1 MRNRGNLVH
10 GVPDVSAGGGAWIG
24 QAVSS
29 PFAVPLSAS
38 EPLRRLPGAGMVPAG
53 YVSADGVSVDTS
65 VDSEESKSWS
75 GLSMS
80 TVSSP
85 DGVSLSV
92 SFMELGNSAV
102 MRLTHP
108 DGGVKELFDS
118 SRVRVEER
126 LDGQLP
132 YRSLNFDLLAADG
145 QRVRLFV
152 PRAVVTSIDSQAFNR
167 AELAGSVVTL
177 SCTPDSNGVCLYR
190 LVDRAPQEPSS
201 REDMGPDFAFAGKV
215 REWVDY
221 ITGDG
226 RLTNLG
232 AIRVNVSTA
241 LDIISRISERSLL
254 DAVDQLINR
263 VEHTVADMTDSE
275 LLRIIADWA
284 PRDLISGANLDNFR
298 AAFDHAMSWIRRRSK
313 SIAHAV
319 KKIATLW
326 SSVGVGGL
334 IAGLSNGDVQK
345 AIGDFVATMGAN
357 WQDWLDAI
365 MRGDVDHL
373 IDNAIAS
380 VDFPAL
386 GDALANMVSSA
397 GFAQWSGPIRAWA
410 GRLGQ
415 VSGDVGKMVG
425 DALRGFLNRQN
436 ITDVNEF
443 IRDAMRRWND
453 ISGDFIKRMT
463 SGEILSDIARAG
475 SNLYRAAQ
483 RLWDSVIDIVRDNW
497 GVFNPSNLVKA
508 WNAFLGS
515 LDPAQYGDIA
525 NRFLTDWNNPAAL
538 ANDVGLLAS
547 AIASDVGQGWI
558 AALNALNLGQ
568 VIPQLTGAWDAFLDG
583 VNKAIAELSTQD
595 LVLVGAMLALPV
607 MALAAGAA
615 LTLVLLV
622 FGKPLLAVPVAL
634 ATAGLLLGMLVV
646 ALKFFGFGLSGVVLP
661 WAADLI
667 VIALLTGHPLAA
679 LFIFWSV
686 VNGAKFIILDFPLVV
701 IAGALPVTLKAVVLF
716 LAAGWVLAHL
726 AVLAAVVLFVVTK
739 IRLLLRITQP
749 LRTTGLEKAVIAVA
763 IAVTTFVIVALFA
776 STVVGLIIFLMIRS
790 STLSGRSLLLNLV
803 RTVIIGGI
811 FVPFVGVSIVVSL
824 LRLLRFRLDT
834 VPPVVTAVAVSLPIV
849 QVLVFR
855 SLVTARLAGKQL
867 RAAVVV
873 IRPLARFV
881 LAALFLMF
889 TTVRALLP
897 VAGSGVTAFV
907 TAIVAIP
914 ASIIFYVASVAWV
927 ASNVAAFPLLKK
939 AVAPV
944 ILALGA
950 VVAVSLL
957 ATAVATLLLL
967 PVLAPPVVAAAAAV
981 AAAFATVG
989 VTAALF
995 VGHQVALVAAG
1006 LHGGGQLLLRAIT
1019 AGVMLAGM
1027 VFMTT
1032 GIFAGIGPWVV
1043 RLVLRGVEAV
1053 RSAASVGFIP
1063 VFAAPTRLLYPLR
1076 RVGTSAIGLVT
1087 GLAFPVALLTL
1098 PVLFLPFR
1106 GIIYRVAVPLT
1117 IFRFILKWNIL
1128 FHSVYAFN
1136 LIILLAL
1143 LLVAAVAWVGWVL
1156 TGGPASPASAPFWW
1170 ATSGASILAGLLFV
1184 LMLLI
1189 YIPLY
1194 PVDKV
1199 RQIITPI
1206 ALPWTFLDAFGVDT
1220 VTTLGIGLAH
1230 IVARTRGI
1238 IGILLR
1244 PILPLLV
1251 GILGSSV
1258 IAAARWMG
1266 WKVPIL
1272 GARLLTPVAIA
1283 LGVNHRFIIAA
1294 LVTLTWVGQRIKR
1307 WPKFALSSI
1316 ATVVSAI
1323 VVALATAR
1331 GVRHLLLDVGVI
1343 AGAFPWMKAQKL
1355 EQLALGLMVAAV
1367 VTVFV
1372 GVPLLLVARKL
1383 AKPWRIL
1390 AKVSLLTIAVTFT
1403 AASLTIVPGVAGAI
1417 ILFLSVAAF
1426 LSMVATHPRVLL
1438 APLAALLTV
1447 VTGLVLAGALA
1458 FLAAGT
1464 PVRAGRRL
1472 FRRLRVAGVV
1482 AAAPILLWA
1491 VLILSASLLIVAVA
1505 SVSHAVRAVDLISS
1519 IVVFAAVVAT
1529 LAVVIGSLA
1538 LTLFNRV
1545 TGVVVAG
1552 VVTVAF
1558 IAVAGLIIMLGLV
1571 PIYLRVVNTIAFPL
1585 VGIPLDIFNLLTRHS
1600 PLGRLLRLWVIA
1612 HLAVLAVVSLGLVA
1626 LVIVLNIA
1634 GTLTGLA
1641 TSAGIATAIVLLY
1654 LYVFIP
1660 IVVVLILAYFAVT
1673 VAIGLFLASAG
1684 MV

>member
-10 GVPDVSAGGGAWIG
+10 GVPNISAGGGAWIG

-38 EPLRRLPGAGMVPAG
+38 EPLRRLPGASMVPAG

-126 LDGQLP
+126 LDGALP

-190 LVDRAPQEPSS
+190 LIDRGPQEPSS
-201 REDMGPDFAFAGKV
+201 RGNVGPDFAFAGKV

-298 AAFDHAMSWIRRRSK
+298 AAFDHAMSWVRRRSK
-313 SIAHAV
+313 SIAHAL

-334 IAGLSNGDVQK
+334 ITGLANGDVQQ
-345 AIGDFVATMGAN
+345 AIGDFLSTAGAN

-380 VDFPAL
+380 VNFPAL
-386 GDALANMVSSA
+386 GDALADLVESA
-397 GFAQWSGPIRAWA
+397 GFAQWAGPIRVWA

-415 VSGDVGKMVG
+415 LSGDVGKMVG

-443 IRDAMRRWND
+443 IRDAMRRWD
-453 ISGDFIKRMT
+453 EISGDFIKRMT

-475 SNLYRAAQ
+475 SDLYRAAQ
-483 RLWDSVIDIVRDNW
+483 RLWESVINIVRDNW
-497 GVFNPSNLVKA
+497 DVFNPSNLVKA
-508 WNAFLGS
+508 WNAFVGA

-547 AIASDVGQGWI
+547 AVANDIGQGWI

-583 VNKAIAELSTQD
+583 ANKAIAELSTQD
-595 LVLVGAMLALPV
+595 LILVGVMLAVPV
-607 MALAAGAA
+607 MALLAGFA
-615 LTLVLLV
+615 LTVVLAV
-622 FGKPLLAVPVAL
+622 FGQPLLAVPVGL
-634 ATAGLLLGMLVV
+634 ATLGLLLGMLVV
-646 ALKFFGFGLSGVVLP
+646 VLEFFGFGLGGVLLP

-701 IAGALPVTLKAVVLF
+701 IAGAVPVTLKSIVLF
-716 LAAGWVLAHL
+716 VAAGWALAHL
-726 AVLAAVVLFVVTK
+726 AALAAVVLVVVTK
-739 IRLLLRITQP
+739 ARILLRVTQP
-749 LRTTGLEKAVIAVA
+749 LRLTGVEKAVVAVA

-776 STVVGLIIFLMIRS
+776 STVLGLIIFLMLRS

-803 RTVIIGGI
+803 RTVVVGGVFLPVIGAGI
-811 FVPFVGVSIVVSL
+811 VLAV
-824 LRLLRFRLDT
+824 LRLLRFR
-834 VPPVVTAVAVSLPIV
+834 VHSIPPVVTAVAVSLPIM

-867 RAAVVV
+867 QTAMLV
-873 IRPLARFV
+873 IRPLVRFV
-881 LAALFLMF
+881 LSVLFLLF
-889 TTVRALLP
+889 ATVGALLP
-897 VAGSGVTAFV
+897 VAGAGVTAFV
-907 TAIVAIP
+907 TALIAIP
-914 ASIIFYVASVAWV
+914 ASIIFYLASVAWV
-927 ASNVAAFPLLKK
+927 ASNVVAFPLLKK

-944 ILALGA
+944 LLALGA
-950 VVAVSLL
+950 IVALSFV

-967 PVLAPPVVAAAAAV
+967 PILAPPVVAAGAAV
-981 AAAFATVG
+981 AAAFATIG
-989 VTAALF
+989 VTVALF
-995 VGHQVALVAAG
+995 IGHQLSLVVTG
-1006 LHGGGQLLLRAIT
+1006 LRGAGQLLLRVVT
-1019 AGVMLAGM
+1019 AGVMLAG
-1027 VFMTT
+1027 VGFMAT
-1032 GIFAGIGPWVV
+1032 GVFAGIGPWAL
-1043 RLVLRGVEAV
+1043 RLVLRGVETVRAV
-1053 RSAASVGFIP
+1053 ISVGFIP
-1063 VFAAPTRLLYPLR
+1063 LFAAPTRFFYPLR
-1076 RVGTSAIGLVT
+1076 KVGTSVISLVT
-1087 GLAFPVALLTL
+1087 ALLLPLALLTL
-1098 PVLFLPFR
+1098 PTLFLPFR
-1106 GIIYRVAVPLT
+1106 GIIYRIVVPLT
-1117 IFRFILKWNIL
+1117 VGKFLLNWNIL
-1128 FHSVYAFN
+1128 HFSVTGF
-1136 LIILLAL
+1136 LLAWFWGS
-1143 LLVAAVAWVGWVL
+1143 LLVSGIGWAAWLALGGPTNPATTPIWAVA
-1156 TGGPASPASAPFWW
+1156 GGA
-1170 ATSGASILAGLLFV
+1170 GNLAAAIYVFAVLLF
-1184 LMLLI
+1184 LLTFPTEKI
-1189 YIPLY
+1189 
-1194 PVDKV
+1194 
-1199 RQIITPI
+1199 RAIISPI
-1206 ALPWTFLDAFGVDT
+1206 GLPWAFLDAFGVDT
-1220 VTTLGIGLAH
+1220 VTTIGIGLAH
-1230 IVARTRGI
+1230 VVARTRGI
-1238 IGILLR
+1238 IGRLFR
-1244 PILPLLV
+1244 PIIPLVV
-1251 GILGSSV
+1251 GIVGASV

-1266 WKVPIL
+1266 WKLPIIA
-1272 GARLLTPVAIA
+1272 ARLLTPVAIV
-1283 LGVNHRFIIAA
+1283 LGVNHRFVIAA
-1294 LVTLTWVGQRIKR
+1294 LVVLTWVGQRLKK

-1331 GVRHLLLDVGVI
+1331 GVRHLLLDAGVI
-1343 AGAFPWMKAQKL
+1343 AGAFPWMKVQKL
-1355 EQLALGLMVAAV
+1355 ERLGLGLMISAF
-1367 VTVFV
+1367 VTMFV
-1372 GVPLLLVARKL
+1372 GVPMLLAARKL
-1383 AKPWRIL
+1383 AQPWRIL
-1390 AKVSLLTIAVTFT
+1390 AKVSLLTIAVTF
-1403 AASLTIVPGVAGAI
+1403 AAAALTIVPGVAGAI
-1417 ILFLSVAAF
+1417 ILFLSAATF
-1426 LSMVATHPRVLL
+1426 VDMLATHPRVLL
-1438 APLAALLTV
+1438 TPLAGLLTV
-1447 VTGLVLAGALA
+1447 VTGLILAASVA

-1464 PVRAGRRL
+1464 PLRVGRRL
-1472 FRRLRVAGVV
+1472 FSRARLAAVV
-1482 AAAPILLWA
+1482 AAIPIIVWA
-1491 VLILSASLLIVAVA
+1491 VLILSAALLIVTVA
-1505 SVSHAVRAVDLISS
+1505 TINHAIRAVDLISS
-1519 IVVFAAVVAT
+1519 IAVFAAVVG
-1529 LAVVIGSLA
+1529 LLGVVLGSLA

-1545 TGVVVAG
+1545 AG
-1552 VVTVAF
+1552 VVIAGIVTVTF
-1558 IAVAGLIIMLGLV
+1558 IAVAGLIVTLSLV

-1585 VGIPLDIFNLLTRHS
+1585 VGIPLDIFNLLTRNS
-1600 PLGRLLRLWVIA
+1600 PLGRLLRLWIIGQ
-1612 HLAVLAVVSLGLVA
+1612 LAIVAAVSIGLAAVVV
-1626 LVIVLNIA
+1626 VLNVA
-1634 GTLTGLA
+1634 GAVTGFMA
-1641 TSAGIATAIVLLY
+1641 STGIAVAIVLVY
-1654 LYVFIP
+1654 LYILIP
-1660 IVVVLILAYFAVT
+1660 IVMI
-1673 VAIGLFLASAG
+1673 IGLFWIAAIIAVIFLAPIFG
-1684 MV
+1684 

>member
-1 MRNRGNLVH
+1 
-10 GVPDVSAGGGAWIG
+10 
-24 QAVSS
+24 
-29 PFAVPLSAS
+29 
-38 EPLRRLPGAGMVPAG
+38 
-53 YVSADGVSVDTS
+53 
-65 VDSEESKSWS
+65 
-75 GLSMS
+75 MS

>member
-10 GVPDVSAGGGAWIG
+10 GVPNVSAGGGAWIG
-24 QAVSS
+24 RPVSS

-38 EPLRRLPGAGMVPAG
+38 EPLRRLPGVGMTPAG

-65 VDSEESKSWS
+65 VDAEESKSWS

-92 SFMELGNSAV
+92 AFMELGNSAV

-126 LDGQLP
+126 LDGALP
-132 YRSLNFDLLAADG
+132 YRSLNFDLLASDG

-152 PRAVVTSIDSQAFNR
+152 PRALVTSIDSQAFNR
-167 AELAGSVVTL
+167 SELAGSVVTL
-177 SCTPDSNGVCLYR
+177 SCTPDANGVCLYR
-190 LVDRAPQEPSS
+190 LVDRNPQEPTG
-201 REDMGPDFAFAGKV
+201 RDDIGPAFAFAGKV

-221 ITGDG
+221 FTGDG

-241 LDIISRISERSLL
+241 LDIISRLSERSLL

-298 AAFDHAMSWIRRRSK
+298 AAFDHAMSWLRRRSK
-313 SIAHAV
+313 SVAHAL

-326 SSVGVGGL
+326 SSVGVGGF
-334 IAGLSNGDVQK
+334 IAGLANGDVQQ
-345 AIGDFVATMGAN
+345 AIGDFLSTAGAN

-365 MRGDVDHL
+365 LRGDVDHL
-373 IDNAIAS
+373 VENAISS
-380 VDFPAL
+380 VNFPAL

-397 GFAQWSGPIRAWA
+397 GFSQWAGPIRAWA

-415 VSGDVGKMVG
+415 MSGDVGKMIG

-443 IRDAMRRWND
+443 IRDAMRRWDD

-463 SGEILSDIARAG
+463 SGEILSNIARAG

-483 RLWDSVIDIVRDNW
+483 QLWGTVVDIVRDNW

-508 WNAFLGS
+508 WNAFIGA

-525 NRFLTDWNNPAAL
+525 NRFLTDWSNPPAL
-538 ANDVGLLAS
+538 ANDVGLLVTAV
-547 AIASDVGQGWI
+547 ASDIGQGWI
-558 AALNALNLGQ
+558 GALNALNLGQ
-568 VIPQLTGAWDAFLDG
+568 VLPQLTGAWDAFLDG
-583 VNKAIAELSTQD
+583 VNKAIAQLSTQD
-595 LVLVGAMLALPV
+595 LILVGAMLALPV
-607 MALAAGAA
+607 MALAAGVA

-634 ATAGLLLGMLVV
+634 STAGLLLGMLVV

-701 IAGALPVTLKAVVLF
+701 IAGALPVTLKAIVLF
-716 LAAGWVLAHL
+716 LAAGWALSHL
-726 AVLAAVVLFVVTK
+726 AVLAAVVLFVVAK
-739 IRLLLRITQP
+739 IRVLMRITQP
-749 LRTTGLEKAVIAVA
+749 LRTTALEKAVIAVA
-763 IAVTTFVIVALFA
+763 IALTTFVIVALFA

-803 RTVIIGGI
+803 RTVIIGGV
-811 FVPFVGVSIVVSL
+811 FVPFVGISIVVSL

-834 VPPVVTAVAVSLPIV
+834 IPPVVTAVAVSLPIV

-867 RAAVVV
+867 RAAVSV
-873 IRPLARFV
+873 IRPLVRFV

-957 ATAVATLLLL
+957 AMAVATLLLL
-967 PVLAPPVVAAAAAV
+967 PVLAPPVVSAVAAV
-981 AAAFATVG
+981 AAALATVG
-989 VTAALF
+989 AT
-995 VGHQVALVAAG
+995 VAAFVAHQLSLLVTG
-1006 LHGGGQLLLRAIT
+1006 LFGAGQLLLRAVT
-1019 AGVMLAGM
+1019 AGVMLVGVAFMATG
-1027 VFMTT
+1027 VF
-1032 GIFAGIGPWVV
+1032 AAVGPWVV
-1043 RLVLRGVEAV
+1043 RLVFQGVRVV
-1053 RSAASVGFIP
+1053 RSVASVGFIP
-1063 VFAAPTRLLYPLR
+1063 LFASPTRLLYPVRAVDTTVVSLI
-1076 RVGTSAIGLVT
+1076 SAVVLI
-1087 GLAFPVALLTL
+1087 VALLTL
-1098 PVLFLPFR
+1098 PALFLPYR
-1106 GIIYRVAVPLT
+1106 GLLYRVLIPLSMNV
-1117 IFRFILKWNIL
+1117 FLLKWNFYSI
-1128 FHSVYAFN
+1128 SVQ
-1136 LIILLAL
+1136 
-1143 LLVAAVAWVGWVL
+1143 AVAWFLLAAYGGVSAAAWAAWAAA
-1156 TGGPASPASAPFWW
+1156 GGPANPATNTIWLVAGGAGNLGIAQLVIMLVGYVVAKPQRVLRRLLTPF
-1170 ATSGASILAGLLFV
+1170 V
-1184 LMLLI
+1184 
-1189 YIPLY
+1189 
-1194 PVDKV
+1194 
-1199 RQIITPI
+1199 
-1206 ALPWTFLDAFGVDT
+1206 LPWTFLDAFGIDT
-1220 VTTLGIGLAH
+1220 VTTLGVALAH
-1230 IVARTRGI
+1230 VVAHTRGI
-1238 IGILLR
+1238 IGRILR
-1244 PILPLLV
+1244 PILPLMV

-1266 WKVPIL
+1266 WKVPVIA
-1272 GARLLTPVAIA
+1272 ARLLTPAAVV
-1283 LGVNHRFIIAA
+1283 LGIHHRFLIAA
-1294 LVTLTWVGQRIKR
+1294 LVALTWIGQRLKR

-1316 ATVVSAI
+1316 ATVISAVI
-1323 VVALATAR
+1323 VALVTAR
-1331 GVRHLLLDVGVI
+1331 SVRRLLLDAAVI
-1343 AGAFPWMKAQKL
+1343 AGAFPWMKAQRL
-1355 EQLALGLMVAAV
+1355 ERLALGLMISAV

-1372 GVPLLLVARKL
+1372 GVPLLLVSWKL
-1383 AKPWRIL
+1383 ARPWRIL
-1390 AKVSLLTIAVTFT
+1390 AKVSLLTIAVTFS
-1403 AASLTIVPGVAGAI
+1403 AAALTIVPGVAGAI
-1417 ILFLSVAAF
+1417 ILFLSVATF

-1438 APLAALLTV
+1438 APLAALLTAV
-1447 VTGLVLAGALA
+1447 SGLVLAAALA

-1472 FRRLRVAGVV
+1472 FRRLRVAGLV
-1482 AAAPILLWA
+1482 AAAPILVWA
-1491 VLILSASLLIVAVA
+1491 VLILSAALLIVTVA
-1505 SVSHAVRAVDLISS
+1505 SISHAFRTVDLISS
-1519 IVVFAAVVAT
+1519 IAVFAAVVG
-1529 LAVVIGSLA
+1529 LLGIVLGSLA

-1545 TGVVVAG
+1545 TGVVIAG
-1552 VVTVAF
+1552 IVTVTF
-1558 IAVAGLIIMLGLV
+1558 IAVAGLIIMLSLV

-1585 VGIPLDIFNLLTRHS
+1585 AGIPLDIFNLLTRHS
-1600 PLGRLLRLWVIA
+1600 PLGRLLRLWVVA

-1626 LVIVLNIA
+1626 VVIILNIA
-1634 GTLTGLA
+1634 GTLTGFVA
-1641 TSAGIATAIVLLY
+1641 VSGIAITIVLAY

-1660 IVVVLILAYFAVT
+1660 IVAVLILAYFAI
-1673 VAIGLFLASAG
+1673 AAGLGWLLASFG
-1684 MV
+1684 P

>member
-1 MRNRGNLVH
+1 MT
-10 GVPDVSAGGGAWIG
+10 
-24 QAVSS
+24 
-29 PFAVPLSAS
+29 
-38 EPLRRLPGAGMVPAG
+38 PAG
-53 YVSADGVSVDTS
+53 YVSADGVTVDTS
-65 VDSEESKSWS
+65 VDAEESKSWS

-80 TVSSP
+80 TVSEP

-190 LVDRAPQEPSS
+190 LVDRDPQEPTG
-201 REDMGPDFAFAGKV
+201 RDDIGPDFAFAGKV

-226 RLTNLG
+226 KLTNLG

-313 SIAHAV
+313 SIAHAL

-345 AIGDFVATMGAN
+345 AIGDFVSTMGAN

-397 GFAQWSGPIRAWA
+397 GFAQWAGPIRAWA

-415 VSGDVGKMVG
+415 MSGDVGKMVG

-497 GVFNPSNLVKA
+497 GVFNPSNVVKA

-547 AIASDVGQGWI
+547 AIASDVVQGWI

-595 LVLVGAMLALPV
+595 LVLVGVMLVLPVLAL
-607 MALAAGAA
+607 LAG
-615 LTLVLLV
+615 LTLTVLLAV
-622 FGKPLLAVPVAL
+622 FGQPLLAVPVAL
-634 ATAGLLLGMLVV
+634 STAGLLLGMLLV
-646 ALKFFGFGLSGVVLP
+646 ALKFFGFGLGGVLLP

-701 IAGALPVTLKAVVLF
+701 IAGALPVTLKAIVLF

-726 AVLAAVVLFVVTK
+726 AVLAAVVLFVVAK
-739 IRLLLRITQP
+739 IRVLMKLTQP

-763 IAVTTFVIVALFA
+763 IAVTTFVIVTLFA
-776 STVVGLIIFLMIRS
+776 STVVGLIVFLMIRS

-873 IRPLARFV
+873 IRLLARFV

-907 TAIVAIP
+907 TALIAIP

-944 ILALGA
+944 ILALAA

-957 ATAVATLLLL
+957 TMAVATLLLL
-967 PVLAPPVVAAAAAV
+967 PVLAPPVIAV
-981 AAAFATVG
+981 GVGIAAAFATVG
-989 VTAALF
+989 VMLVCF
-995 VGHQVALVAAG
+995 VGNQLALLVTG
-1006 LHGGGQLLLRAIT
+1006 LFGAGQLLLRVVT
-1019 AGVMLAGM
+1019 AGVMFIGV
-1027 VFMTT
+1027 VFMAT
-1032 GIFAGIGPWVV
+1032 GVFAAVGPWIV
-1043 RLVLRGVEAV
+1043 RLVLRGVETV
-1053 RSAASVGFIP
+1053 RSAISVGFIP
-1063 VFAAPTRLLYPLR
+1063 LFAAPTRVLYPLR
-1076 RVGTSAIGLVT
+1076 NVGTTVVDAVT
-1087 GLAFPVALLTL
+1087 TVVLPIALLTI
-1098 PVLFLPFR
+1098 PTLFLPFR
-1106 GIIYRVAVPLT
+1106 GFLYRLYIPLAGLVLL
-1117 IFRFILKWNIL
+1117 LKWNFYSI
-1128 FHSVYAFN
+1128 SVQVVAWLVVAVLYAIWAVADAAWLLMGGPANAAGAPFWTAATISGFSGTA
-1136 LIILLAL
+1136 LAIIILLCYWITKRPRKARH
-1143 LLVAAVAWVGWVL
+1143 
-1156 TGGPASPASAPFWW
+1156 
-1170 ATSGASILAGLLFV
+1170 IL
-1184 LMLLI
+1184 
-1189 YIPLY
+1189 
-1194 PVDKV
+1194 
-1199 RQIITPI
+1199 TPI
-1206 ALPWTFLDAFGVDT
+1206 GLPWTFLDTFGIDT
-1220 VTTLGIGLAH
+1220 VTTLGIALAH
-1230 IVARTRGI
+1230 VVARTRGI
-1238 IGILLR
+1238 IGRIFR
-1244 PILPLLV
+1244 PILPLMV
-1251 GILGSSV
+1251 GILGASI

-1266 WKVPIL
+1266 WKVPIIA
-1272 GARLLTPVAIA
+1272 ARLLTPAAVV
-1283 LGVNHRFIIAA
+1283 LGIHHRFLIAA
-1294 LVTLTWVGQRIKR
+1294 LVTLTWVGQRLKR
-1307 WPKFALSSI
+1307 WPKFALSSVI
-1316 ATVVSAI
+1316 TAVSA
-1323 VVALATAR
+1323 VVAALVTAR
-1331 GVRHLLLDVGVI
+1331 GVRHLLLDAGVI

-1355 EQLALGLMVAAV
+1355 ERLALGLMVAAV

-1372 GVPLLLVARKL
+1372 GVPLLLVSRKL

-1390 AKVSLLTIAVTFT
+1390 AKVSLLTIAVTFS
-1403 AASLTIVPGVAGAI
+1403 AAALTIVPGVAGAI

-1447 VTGLVLAGALA
+1447 VSGLIFAGALA

-1545 TGVVVAG
+1545 TGVAVAG

-1558 IAVAGLIIMLGLV
+1558 IAVAGLIFMLGLV

-1600 PLGRLLRLWVIA
+1600 PLGRILRLWVIA
-1612 HLAVLAVVSLGLVA
+1612 HLAVLAAVSLGLVA

>member
-1 MRNRGNLVH
+1 MPN
-10 GVPDVSAGGGAWIG
+10 VSAGGGAWIG
-24 QAVSS
+24 QPVSS

-38 EPLRRLPGAGMVPAG
+38 EPLRRLPGVGMAPAG

-65 VDSEESKSWS
+65 VDAEESKSWS

-126 LDGQLP
+126 LDGALP
-132 YRSLNFDLLAADG
+132 YRSLNFDLLASDG
-145 QRVRLFV
+145 QRTRIFV

-167 AELAGSVVTL
+167 GELAGSVVTL
-177 SCTPDSNGVCLYR
+177 SCTPDANGVCLYR
-190 LVDRAPQEPSS
+190 LVDRNPQKPTG
-201 REDMGPDFAFAGKV
+201 RDDIGPDFAFAGKV

-226 RLTNLG
+226 KLTNLG

-263 VEHTVADMTDSE
+263 VEHTIADMTDSE

-298 AAFDHAMSWIRRRSK
+298 AAFDHAMSWLRRRSK

-326 SSVGVGGL
+326 SNVGVGGL

-345 AIGDFVATMGAN
+345 AIGDFVSTMGAN

-397 GFAQWSGPIRAWA
+397 GFAQWAGPIRAWA

-415 VSGDVGKMVG
+415 MSGDVGKMVG

-453 ISGDFIKRMT
+453 ISGDFIKRMS

-547 AIASDVGQGWI
+547 AIAGDVVQGWI

-595 LVLVGAMLALPV
+595 LVLVGVMLVLPVLAL
-607 MALAAGAA
+607 LAG
-615 LTLVLLV
+615 LTLTVLLAV
-622 FGKPLLAVPVAL
+622 FGQPLLAVPVAL
-634 ATAGLLLGMLVV
+634 STAGLLLGMLLV
-646 ALKFFGFGLSGVVLP
+646 ALKFFGFGLGGVLLP

-701 IAGALPVTLKAVVLF
+701 IAGALPVTLKAIVLF
-716 LAAGWVLAHL
+716 LAAGWALSHF
-726 AVLAAVVLFVVTK
+726 AVLAAIVVAVALK
-739 IRLLLRITQP
+739 IHLLLRITQP
-749 LRTTGLEKAVIAVA
+749 LRLTGVEKAVVAVA

-776 STVVGLIIFLMIRS
+776 STVVGLVVFLMLRS

-803 RTVIIGGI
+803 RTVVLGGALLPVIGVGI
-811 FVPFVGVSIVVSL
+811 VLAV
-824 LRLLRFRLDT
+824 LRLLRFRVHS

-867 RAAVVV
+867 GAAVLVV
-873 IRPLARFV
+873 RPLVRFG
-881 LAALFLMF
+881 LAVLFLLF
-889 TTVRALLP
+889 ATVGALLP
-897 VAGSGVTAFV
+897 VAGAGVASFV
-907 TAIVAIP
+907 TALVAIP

-927 ASNVAAFPLLKK
+927 ASHVAAFPLLKK

-944 ILALGA
+944 LLALGA
-950 VVAVSLL
+950 IVALSFV

-967 PVLAPPVVAAAAAV
+967 PILAPPVVAAAAAV

-989 VTAALF
+989 VTVALF
-995 VGHQVALVAAG
+995 VGHQLALVAAG

-1032 GIFAGIGPWVV
+1032 GIFAGVGPWVV
-1043 RLVLRGVEAV
+1043 RLVLRGVEAA
-1053 RSAASVGFIP
+1053 RSAVSVGFIP

-1087 GLAFPVALLTL
+1087 GLAFPVVLLTL
-1098 PVLFLPFR
+1098 PTLFLPFR

-1117 IFRFILKWNIL
+1117 IFRFILNWNIL
-1128 FHSVYAFN
+1128 FHSVDAFN
-1136 LIILLAL
+1136 ILILLAL
-1143 LLVAAVAWVGWVL
+1143 VLIAAVTWVAWVL

-1170 ATSGASILAGLLFV
+1170 ATSGASILAGLLFI
-1184 LMLLI
+1184 LILLI

-1199 RQIITPI
+1199 RRIITPI

-1294 LVTLTWVGQRIKR
+1294 LVTLTWVGQRLKR

-1331 GVRHLLLDVGVI
+1331 GVHHLLLDAGVI
-1343 AGAFPWMKAQKL
+1343 AGAFPWMKVQKL
-1355 EQLALGLMVAAV
+1355 ERLALGLMISAV

-1372 GVPLLLVARKL
+1372 GVPLLLAARKL
-1383 AKPWRIL
+1383 AQPWRVL
-1390 AKVSLLTIAVTFT
+1390 AKLSLLTIAVTFA

-1417 ILFLSVAAF
+1417 ILFLAASTF
-1426 LSMVATHPRVLL
+1426 LTMVATHPRVLL
-1438 APLAALLTV
+1438 TPLAGLLTV
-1447 VTGLVLAGALA
+1447 VTGLILAAAVA

-1464 PVRAGRRL
+1464 PLRVGRRL
-1472 FRRLRVAGVV
+1472 FRRVRL
-1482 AAAPILLWA
+1482 AAVIAATPIIVWA
-1491 VLILSASLLIVAVA
+1491 VLILSAALLIVTVA
-1505 SVSHAVRAVDLISS
+1505 SISHTIRAVDLISS
-1519 IVVFAAVVAT
+1519 LAVFAAVVG
-1529 LAVVIGSLA
+1529 LLGVVLGSLA

-1545 TGVVVAG
+1545 AG
-1552 VVTVAF
+1552 VVLAGIVTVTF
-1558 IAVAGLIIMLGLV
+1558 IAVSGLILILSLV

-1600 PLGRLLRLWVIA
+1600 PLGRLVRLWVIT
-1612 HLAVLAVVSLGLVA
+1612 HLAVLAIISLGLVA
-1626 LVIVLNIA
+1626 VVIVLNIA
-1634 GTLTGLA
+1634 GTITGFVA
-1641 TSAGIATAIVLLY
+1641 VSGIAISIVLA
-1654 LYVFIP
+1654 YVYFLIP
-1660 IVVVLILAYFAVT
+1660 LVIIAVVVSIV
-1673 VAIGLFLASAG
+1673 FLAVLPGLIDMAFG
-1684 MV
+1684 LTAALP

>member
-1 MRNRGNLVH
+1 M
-10 GVPDVSAGGGAWIG
+10 A
-24 QAVSS
+24 
-29 PFAVPLSAS
+29 
-38 EPLRRLPGAGMVPAG
+38 PAG
-53 YVSADGVSVDTS
+53 YVSADGVTVDTS
-65 VDSEESKSWS
+65 VDAEESKSWS

-126 LDGQLP
+126 LDGALP
-132 YRSLNFDLLAADG
+132 YRSLNFDLLASDG

-167 AELAGSVVTL
+167 SELAGSVVTL
-177 SCTPDSNGVCLYR
+177 SCTPDANGVCLYR
-190 LVDRAPQEPSS
+190 LVDRNPQEPTG
-201 REDMGPDFAFAGKV
+201 RDDKGPDFAFTGKV

-241 LDIISRISERSLL
+241 LDIISRLSERSLL

-298 AAFDHAMSWIRRRSK
+298 AAFDHAMSWLRRRSK
-313 SIAHAV
+313 SVAHAL

-334 IAGLSNGDVQK
+334 IAGLANGDVQQ
-345 AIGDFVATMGAN
+345 AIGDFLSTAGAN

-365 MRGDVDHL
+365 LRGDVDHL

-380 VDFPAL
+380 VNFPAL

-397 GFAQWSGPIRAWA
+397 GFSQWAGPIRAWA

-415 VSGDVGKMVG
+415 MSGDVGKMVG

-443 IRDAMRRWND
+443 IRDAMRRWDD

-463 SGEILSDIARAG
+463 SGEILSNIARAG

-483 RLWDSVIDIVRDNW
+483 QLWGTVVDIVRDNW

-508 WNAFLGS
+508 WNAFIGA

-525 NRFLTDWNNPAAL
+525 NRFLTDWSNPPAL
-538 ANDVGLLAS
+538 ANDVGLLVTAV
-547 AIASDVGQGWI
+547 ASDIGQGWI

-568 VIPQLTGAWDAFLDG
+568 VLPQLTGAWDAFLDG
-583 VNKAIAELSTQD
+583 VDKAIAELSTQD
-595 LVLVGAMLALPV
+595 LILVGAMLALPV
-607 MALAAGAA
+607 MALAAGVA

-634 ATAGLLLGMLVV
+634 STAGLLLGMLVV

-701 IAGALPVTLKAVVLF
+701 IAGALPVTLKAFVLF
-716 LAAGWVLAHL
+716 VAAGWALSHL
-726 AVLAAVVLFVVTK
+726 AVLAAVVLFVVAK
-739 IRLLLRITQP
+739 IRVLLRITQP
-749 LRTTGLEKAVIAVA
+749 LRTTALEKAVIAVA

-803 RTVIIGGI
+803 RTVIIGGV
-811 FVPFVGVSIVVSL
+811 FVPFVGISIVVSL

-867 RAAVVV
+867 RAAVSV
-873 IRPLARFV
+873 IRPFVRFV

-957 ATAVATLLLL
+957 AMAVATLLLL
-967 PVLAPPVVAAAAAV
+967 PVLAPPVVSAVAAV
-981 AAAFATVG
+981 AAALATVG
-989 VTAALF
+989 AT
-995 VGHQVALVAAG
+995 VAAFVAHQLSLLVTSLFG
-1006 LHGGGQLLLRAIT
+1006 AGQLLLRAVT
-1019 AGVMLAGM
+1019 AGVMLVGVAFMATG
-1027 VFMTT
+1027 VF
-1032 GIFAGIGPWVV
+1032 AAIGPWIV
-1043 RLVLRGVEAV
+1043 RLVLRGVETV
-1053 RSAASVGFIP
+1053 RAAISVGFIP
-1063 VFAAPTRLLYPLR
+1063 LFASPTRLLYPVR
-1076 RVGTSAIGLVT
+1076 AVGTTVVSLISAVVLI
-1087 GLAFPVALLTL
+1087 VALLTL
-1098 PVLFLPFR
+1098 PALFLPYR
-1106 GIIYRVAVPLT
+1106 GLLYRVLIPLSMNV
-1117 IFRFILKWNIL
+1117 FLLKWN
-1128 FHSVYAFN
+1128 FYSVSVQVVAWG
-1136 LIILLAL
+1136 
-1143 LLVAAVAWVGWVL
+1143 LLVIFASVSAAAWAAWAAA
-1156 TGGPASPASAPFWW
+1156 GGPANPATNTIWLVAGGAGNLGIAQLVIMLVGYIVAKPQRALRRLLTPF
-1170 ATSGASILAGLLFV
+1170 V
-1184 LMLLI
+1184 
-1189 YIPLY
+1189 
-1194 PVDKV
+1194 
-1199 RQIITPI
+1199 
-1206 ALPWTFLDAFGVDT
+1206 LPWTFLDAFGIDT
-1220 VTTLGIGLAH
+1220 VTTLGVALAH
-1230 IVARTRGI
+1230 VVAHTRGI
-1238 IGILLR
+1238 IGRILR
-1244 PILPLLV
+1244 PILPLMV

-1266 WKVPIL
+1266 WKVPVIA
-1272 GARLLTPVAIA
+1272 ARLLTPVAIV
-1283 LGVNHRFIIAA
+1283 LGVNHRFVIAV
-1294 LVTLTWVGQRIKR
+1294 LVVLTWVGKR
-1307 WPKFALSSI
+1307 LKKWPKFALSSI

-1331 GVRHLLLDVGVI
+1331 GTRHLLLDAGVI
-1343 AGAFPWMKAQKL
+1343 AGAFPWMKTQKL
-1355 EQLALGLMVAAV
+1355 ERLALGLMISAV

-1372 GVPLLLVARKL
+1372 GVPLLLVSRKL

-1390 AKVSLLTIAVTFT
+1390 AKVSLLTIAVTFS
-1403 AASLTIVPGVAGAI
+1403 AATLTIVPGVAGAI
-1417 ILFLSVAAF
+1417 ILFLSVATF

-1438 APLAALLTV
+1438 APLAALLTA
-1447 VTGLVLAGALA
+1447 VTGLGLAGAFA

-1464 PVRAGRRL
+1464 PVRSGRRL
-1472 FRRLRVAGVV
+1472 FSRLRVAGLV
-1482 AAAPILLWA
+1482 AAAPILVWA
-1491 VLILSASLLIVAVA
+1491 VLILSASSLIVAVA
-1505 SVSHAVRAVDLISS
+1505 SASHAVRAVDLISS
-1519 IVVFAAVVAT
+1519 IAVFAAVVG
-1529 LAVVIGSLA
+1529 LLGIVLGSLA

-1545 TGVVVAG
+1545 AG
-1552 VVTVAF
+1552 VVLAGIVTVTF
-1558 IAVAGLIIMLGLV
+1558 IAVAGLIIMLSLV

-1585 VGIPLDIFNLLTRHS
+1585 AGIPLDIFNLLTRHS
-1600 PLGRLLRLWVIA
+1600 PLGRLLRLWVVA

-1626 LVIVLNIA
+1626 VVIILNIA
-1634 GTLTGLA
+1634 GTLTGFVA
-1641 TSAGIATAIVLLY
+1641 VSGIAITIVLAY

-1660 IVVVLILAYFAVT
+1660 IVAVLILAYFAI
-1673 VAIGLFLASAG
+1673 AAGLGWLLASFG
-1684 MV
+1684 P

>member
-10 GVPDVSAGGGAWIG
+10 GVPNISAGGGAWIG
-24 QAVSS
+24 QPVSS

-38 EPLRRLPGAGMVPAG
+38 EPLRRLPGAGMTPAG

-65 VDSEESKSWS
+65 VDAEESKSWS

-126 LDGQLP
+126 LDGALP

-190 LVDRAPQEPSS
+190 LIDRGPEEPSS
-201 REDMGPDFAFAGKV
+201 RGNVGPDFAFAGKV

-298 AAFDHAMSWIRRRSK
+298 AAFDHAMSWLRRRSK
-313 SIAHAV
+313 SVAHAL

-326 SSVGVGGL
+326 SSVGIGGL
-334 IAGLSNGDVQK
+334 ITGLANGDVQQ
-345 AIGDFVATMGAN
+345 AIGDFLSTAGAN

-380 VDFPAL
+380 VNFPAL
-386 GDALANMVSSA
+386 GDALADLVESA
-397 GFAQWSGPIRAWA
+397 GFAQWAGPIRAWA

-415 VSGDVGKMVG
+415 MSGDVGKMVG

-443 IRDAMRRWND
+443 IRDAMRRWD
-453 ISGDFIKRMT
+453 EISGDFIKRMA

-475 SNLYRAAQ
+475 SDLYRAAQ
-483 RLWDSVIDIVRDNW
+483 RLWESVIDIVRDNW
-497 GVFNPSNLVKA
+497 DVFNPSKLVKA
-508 WNAFLGS
+508 WNAFVGS

-547 AIASDVGQGWI
+547 AVANDIGQGWI

-568 VIPQLTGAWDAFLDG
+568 MIPQLTGAWDAFLDG

-595 LVLVGAMLALPV
+595 LILVGVMLAVPV
-607 MALAAGAA
+607 MALLAGFA
-615 LTLVLLV
+615 LTVVLAV
-622 FGKPLLAVPVAL
+622 FGQPFLAVPVGL
-634 ATAGLLLGMLVV
+634 ATLGLLLGMLVV
-646 ALKFFGFGLSGVVLP
+646 VLEFFGFGLGGVLLP
-661 WAADLI
+661 LAADLI

-701 IAGALPVTLKAVVLF
+701 IAGAVPVTLKSIVLF
-716 LAAGWVLAHL
+716 VAAGWALAHL
-726 AVLAAVVLFVVTK
+726 AALAAIVLMVVTK
-739 IRLLLRITQP
+739 ARILLRVTQP
-749 LRTTGLEKAVIAVA
+749 LRLTGVEKAVVAVA

-803 RTVIIGGI
+803 RTVIIGGV
-811 FVPFVGVSIVVSL
+811 FVPFVGISIVVSL

-867 RAAVVV
+867 RAAVTV
-873 IRPLARFV
+873 IRPLVRFV

-907 TAIVAIP
+907 TALVAIP

-957 ATAVATLLLL
+957 AMAVATLLLL
-967 PVLAPPVVAAAAAV
+967 PVLAPPVVSAVAAV
-981 AAAFATVG
+981 AAALATVG
-989 VTAALF
+989 AT
-995 VGHQVALVAAG
+995 VAAFVAHQLSLLVTG
-1006 LHGGGQLLLRAIT
+1006 LFGAGQLLLRAIT
-1019 AGVMLAGM
+1019 VGVMLIGV
-1027 VFMTT
+1027 VFMAT
-1032 GIFAGIGPWVV
+1032 GVFAAVGPWVV
-1043 RLVLRGVEAV
+1043 RLVFQGVRVV
-1053 RSAASVGFIP
+1053 RSVASVGFIP
-1063 VFAAPTRLLYPLR
+1063 LFASPTRLLYPVR
-1076 RVGTSAIGLVT
+1076 AVGTTVVSLISAVVLI
-1087 GLAFPVALLTL
+1087 VALLTL
-1098 PVLFLPFR
+1098 PALFLPYR
-1106 GIIYRVAVPLT
+1106 GLLYRVLIPLS
-1117 IFRFILKWNIL
+1117 INVFLLKWNFYSI
-1128 FHSVYAFN
+1128 SVQVVAWG
-1136 LIILLAL
+1136 
-1143 LLVAAVAWVGWVL
+1143 LLVIFASVSAAAWAAWAAA
-1156 TGGPASPASAPFWW
+1156 GGPANPATNQIWLVAG
-1170 ATSGASILAGLLFV
+1170 GAGNLGIAQLVIMLVGYIVAKPQRVLRHLL
-1184 LMLLI
+1184 
-1189 YIPLY
+1189 
-1194 PVDKV
+1194 
-1199 RQIITPI
+1199 TPI
-1206 ALPWTFLDAFGVDT
+1206 VLPWTFLDAFGIDT
-1220 VTTLGIGLAH
+1220 VTTLGVALAH
-1230 IVARTRGI
+1230 VVARTRGI
-1238 IGILLR
+1238 IGRILR
-1244 PILPLLV
+1244 PILPLVV

-1266 WKVPIL
+1266 WKVPVIA
-1272 GARLLTPVAIA
+1272 ARLLTPAAVV
-1283 LGVNHRFIIAA
+1283 LGIHHRFLIVA
-1294 LVTLTWVGQRIKR
+1294 LVTLTWIGQRLKR

-1316 ATVVSAI
+1316 ATVISAVI
-1323 VVALATAR
+1323 VALVTAR
-1331 GVRHLLLDVGVI
+1331 SVRRLLLDAAVI

-1355 EQLALGLMVAAV
+1355 ERLALGLMISAV

-1372 GVPLLLVARKL
+1372 GVPLLLVSRKL

-1390 AKVSLLTIAVTFT
+1390 AKVSLLTIAVTFS
-1403 AASLTIVPGVAGAI
+1403 AAALTIVPGVAGAI
-1417 ILFLSVAAF
+1417 ILFLSVATF
-1426 LSMVATHPRVLL
+1426 LSMVATHLRVLL
-1438 APLAALLTV
+1438 APLAALLTAV
-1447 VTGLVLAGALA
+1447 SGLVLAGAFA
-1458 FLAAGT
+1458 FIAAGT
-1464 PVRAGRRL
+1464 PVRVGRRL
-1472 FRRLRVAGVV
+1472 FRRLRVAGLV
-1482 AAAPILLWA
+1482 AAAPILVWA
-1491 VLILSASLLIVAVA
+1491 VLILSASLLIVAIA
-1505 SVSHAVRAVDLISS
+1505 SISHTIRTIDLISS
-1519 IVVFAAVVAT
+1519 IAVFTVVVGLLGVV
-1529 LAVVIGSLA
+1529 LGSLA

-1545 TGVVVAG
+1545 TGVVIAG
-1552 VVTVAF
+1552 IVTVTF
-1558 IAVAGLIIMLGLV
+1558 IAVAGLIVTLSLV

-1585 VGIPLDIFNLLTRHS
+1585 VGIPLDIFNLLTRNS
-1600 PLGRLLRLWVIA
+1600 PVGRLLRLWIIGQ
-1612 HLAVLAVVSLGLVA
+1612 LAVVAAVSIGLVV
-1626 LVIVLNIA
+1626 LVVVLNVA
-1634 GTLTGLA
+1634 GAVTGFMASTGLA
-1641 TSAGIATAIVLLY
+1641 VAIVLVY
-1654 LYVFIP
+1654 LYSFIP
-1660 IVVVLILAYFAVT
+1660 I
-1673 VAIGLFLASAG
+1673 IGLIILTIVSVAAG
-1684 MV
+1684 MGWLLANFGP

>member
-10 GVPDVSAGGGAWIG
+10 GVPNISAGGGAWIG
-24 QAVSS
+24 QPVSS

-65 VDSEESKSWS
+65 VDAEESKSWS

-126 LDGQLP
+126 LDGALP

-190 LVDRAPQEPSS
+190 LMDRGPQEPSS
-201 REDMGPDFAFAGKV
+201 RGNVGPDFAFAGKV

-298 AAFDHAMSWIRRRSK
+298 AAFDHAMSWVRRRSK
-313 SIAHAV
+313 SIAHAL

-334 IAGLSNGDVQK
+334 ITGLANGDVQR
-345 AIGDFVATMGAN
+345 AVGDFVSTVGAN
-357 WQDWLDAI
+357 WQEWLDAI

-380 VDFPAL
+380 VNFPAL
-386 GDALANMVSSA
+386 GDALADLVESA
-397 GFAQWSGPIRAWA
+397 GFAQWAGPIRAWA

-415 VSGDVGKMVG
+415 MSGDVGKMVG

-443 IRDAMRRWND
+443 IRDAMRRWD
-453 ISGDFIKRMT
+453 EISGDFIKRMT

-475 SNLYRAAQ
+475 SDLYRAAQ
-483 RLWDSVIDIVRDNW
+483 RLWESVIDIVRDNW
-497 GVFNPSNLVKA
+497 DVFNPSNLVKA
-508 WNAFLGS
+508 WNAFVGS

-547 AIASDVGQGWI
+547 AVANDIGQGCI

-595 LVLVGAMLALPV
+595 LILVGVMLAVPV
-607 MALAAGAA
+607 MALLAGFA
-615 LTLVLLV
+615 LTVVLAV
-622 FGKPLLAVPVAL
+622 FGQPLLAVPVGL
-634 ATAGLLLGMLVV
+634 ATLGLLLGMLVV
-646 ALKFFGFGLSGVVLP
+646 VLEFFGFGLGGVLLP

-701 IAGALPVTLKAVVLF
+701 IAGAVPVTLKSVVLF
-716 LAAGWVLAHL
+716 LAAGWALSHL
-726 AVLAAVVLFVVTK
+726 AVLAAVVLFVVAK
-739 IRLLLRITQP
+739 IRVLMRITQP
-749 LRTTGLEKAVIAVA
+749 LRTTALEKAVIAVA

-803 RTVIIGGI
+803 RTVIIGGVFLPVI
-811 FVPFVGVSIVVSL
+811 GAGIVLAV
-824 LRLLRFRLDT
+824 LRLLRFR
-834 VPPVVTAVAVSLPIV
+834 VHSIPPVVTAVAVSLPIM

-855 SLVTARLAGKQL
+855 TLVTARLAGKQL
-867 RAAVVV
+867 QTAMLVV
-873 IRPLARFV
+873 RPLVRFV
-881 LAALFLMF
+881 LSVLFLLF
-889 TTVRALLP
+889 STVGALLP
-897 VAGSGVTAFV
+897 VAGAGVAAFV
-907 TAIVAIP
+907 TALIAIP
-914 ASIIFYVASVAWV
+914 ASIIFYLASVAWV

-944 ILALGA
+944 LLALGA
-950 VVAVSLL
+950 IVALSFV

-967 PVLAPPVVAAAAAV
+967 PILAPPVIAAGAAV

-989 VTAALF
+989 ITVALF
-995 VGHQVALVAAG
+995 IGHQLSLVVTG
-1006 LHGGGQLLLRAIT
+1006 LRGAGQLLLRMVT
-1019 AGVMLAGM
+1019 AGVMLAG
-1027 VFMTT
+1027 VGFMAT
-1032 GIFAGIGPWVV
+1032 GIFAGIGPWAL
-1043 RLVLRGVEAV
+1043 RLVLRGVETVRAV
-1053 RSAASVGFIP
+1053 ISVGFIP
-1063 VFAAPTRLLYPLR
+1063 LFAAPTRFLYPLR
-1076 RVGTSAIGLVT
+1076 KVGTSVISLVT
-1087 GLAFPVALLTL
+1087 ALLLPLALLTL
-1098 PVLFLPFR
+1098 PTLFLPFR
-1106 GIIYRVAVPLT
+1106 GIIYRIVVPLT
-1117 IFRFILKWNIL
+1117 VGKFLLNWNIL
-1128 FHSVYAFN
+1128 HFTVSG
-1136 LIILLAL
+1136 IIIFWLSGS
-1143 LLVAAVAWVGWVL
+1143 LLVSGIAWAAWLAMGGPTNPTTTPIWAVA
-1156 TGGPASPASAPFWW
+1156 GG
-1170 ATSGASILAGLLFV
+1170 AGNVAAAIFAFAVLLF
-1184 LMLLI
+1184 LLTLPTETI
-1189 YIPLY
+1189 
-1194 PVDKV
+1194 
-1199 RQIITPI
+1199 RAIISPI
-1206 ALPWTFLDAFGVDT
+1206 GLPWAFLDAFGIDT
-1220 VTTLGIGLAH
+1220 VTTLGVALAH

-1238 IGILLR
+1238 IGRIFR
-1244 PILPLLV
+1244 PILPLTV

-1266 WKVPIL
+1266 WKLPIIA
-1272 GARLLTPVAIA
+1272 ARLLTPVAIV
-1283 LGVNHRFIIAA
+1283 LGVNHRFVIAA
-1294 LVTLTWVGQRIKR
+1294 LVVLTWVGKR
-1307 WPKFALSSI
+1307 LKKWPKFALSSI

-1331 GVRHLLLDVGVI
+1331 GARHLLLDAGVI

-1355 EQLALGLMVAAV
+1355 ERLGLGLMISAF
-1367 VTVFV
+1367 VTMFV
-1372 GVPLLLVARKL
+1372 GVPMLLAARKL
-1383 AKPWRIL
+1383 AQPWRIL
-1390 AKVSLLTIAVTFT
+1390 AKVSLLTIAVTF
-1403 AASLTIVPGVAGAI
+1403 AAAALTIVPGVAGAI
-1417 ILFLSVAAF
+1417 ILFLSAATF
-1426 LSMVATHPRVLL
+1426 VDMLATHPRVLL
-1438 APLAALLTV
+1438 TPLAALLTAV
-1447 VTGLVLAGALA
+1447 SGLVLAGAVA

-1472 FRRLRVAGVV
+1472 FRRLRVAGLV
-1482 AAAPILLWA
+1482 AAAPILVWA
-1491 VLILSASLLIVAVA
+1491 VLILSAALLIVTVA
-1505 SVSHAVRAVDLISS
+1505 SISHAFRTVDLISS
-1519 IVVFAAVVAT
+1519 IAVFAAVVG
-1529 LAVVIGSLA
+1529 LLGIVLGSLA

-1545 TGVVVAG
+1545 TGVVIAG
-1552 VVTVAF
+1552 IVSVTF
-1558 IAVAGLIIMLGLV
+1558 IAVAGLIIMLSLV

-1585 VGIPLDIFNLLTRHS
+1585 AGIPLDIFNLLTRHS

-1612 HLAVLAVVSLGLVA
+1612 HLAVLAVVSLGLVTV
-1626 LVIVLNIA
+1626 VIILNIA
-1634 GTLTGLA
+1634 GTLTGFVA
-1641 TSAGIATAIVLLY
+1641 VSGIAITIVLAY

-1660 IVVVLILAYFAVT
+1660 IVAVLILAYFAI
-1673 VAIGLFLASAG
+1673 VAGLGWLLASFG
-1684 MV
+1684 P

>member
-1 MRNRGNLVH
+1 MRNRLNLVH

-53 YVSADGVSVDTS
+53 YVSADGVTVDTS
-65 VDSEESKSWS
+65 VDAEESKSWS

-80 TVSSP
+80 TVSEP

-126 LDGQLP
+126 LDGALP

-190 LVDRAPQEPSS
+190 LVDRSPQEPSS
-201 REDMGPDFAFAGKV
+201 REDVGPDFAFAGKV

-298 AAFDHAMSWIRRRSK
+298 AAFDHAMSWVRRRSK
-313 SIAHAV
+313 SVAHAL

-334 IAGLSNGDVQK
+334 IAGLSNGDVQQ
-345 AIGDFVATMGAN
+345 AIGDFLSTAGAN

-365 MRGDVDHL
+365 LRGDVDHL

-380 VDFPAL
+380 VNFPAL
-386 GDALANMVSSA
+386 GDALANMVESA
-397 GFAQWSGPIRAWA
+397 GFAQWAGPIRAWA

-415 VSGDVGKMVG
+415 MSGDVGKMVG

-483 RLWDSVIDIVRDNW
+483 QLWGTVVDIVRDNW

-508 WNAFLGS
+508 WNSFVGA

-525 NRFLTDWNNPAAL
+525 NRFLTDWSNPPAL
-538 ANDVGLLAS
+538 ANDVGLLVTAV
-547 AIASDVGQGWI
+547 ASDIGQGWI

-583 VNKAIAELSTQD
+583 VNKAISELSTQD
-595 LVLVGAMLALPV
+595 LILVGAMLALPV

-701 IAGALPVTLKAVVLF
+701 IAGALPVTLKAIVLF

-726 AVLAAVVLFVVTK
+726 AVLAAVVLFVVAK

-776 STVVGLIIFLMIRS
+776 STVVGLIVFLMIRS

-867 RAAVVV
+867 RAAVTV

-897 VAGSGVTAFV
+897 VAGSGVAAFV
-907 TAIVAIP
+907 TALVAIP

-967 PVLAPPVVAAAAAV
+967 PILAPPVIAAAAAV

-995 VGHQVALVAAG
+995 VGHQLALVAAG

-1027 VFMTT
+1027 VFMAT
-1032 GIFAGIGPWVV
+1032 GVFAGVGPWVV

-1053 RSAASVGFIP
+1053 RSVVSVGFIP

-1098 PVLFLPFR
+1098 PTLFLPFR

-1117 IFRFILKWNIL
+1117 IFRFILQWNIL
-1128 FHSVYAFN
+1128 FHSVNGFN
-1136 LIILLAL
+1136 VILLLAL

-1170 ATSGASILAGLLFV
+1170 ATGGASILAGLLFV

-1199 RQIITPI
+1199 RRIITPI

-1266 WKVPIL
+1266 WKAPIL

-1294 LVTLTWVGQRIKR
+1294 LVTLTWVGQRLKR

-1331 GVRHLLLDVGVI
+1331 GVRHLLLDAGVI

-1355 EQLALGLMVAAV
+1355 ERLALGLMVATV

-1372 GVPLLLVARKL
+1372 GVPLLLVSRKL

-1447 VTGLVLAGALA
+1447 VSGLILAAAVA

-1472 FRRLRVAGVV
+1472 FRRLRVAGLV
-1482 AAAPILLWA
+1482 AAAPILVWA
-1491 VLILSASLLIVAVA
+1491 VLILSASLLIVAIA

-1558 IAVAGLIIMLGLV
+1558 IAVAGLIVMLGLV

-1600 PLGRLLRLWVIA
+1600 PLGRVLRLWVIA